1 MSRPRPHDKRMYEA
15 MFVVEPQAASTR
27 WTEVAQEIET
37 VLVRHGG
44 SIVRL
49 DKWDE
54 RKLAYPIKKRARAGY
69 ALLYFEAPPAAIT
82 KIRADYGLSETLL
95 RHLIVNFEGKLKEP
109 KPVQPEP
116 VPVPVPA
123 PAPAAVPE

>member
-1 MSRPRPHDKRMYEA
+1 MSRRRTGDKRLYEA

-27 WTEVAQEIET
+27 WNETAQEIET

-69 ALLYFEAPPAAIT
+69 ALCYFEAPPEAIT
-82 KIRADYGLSETLL
+82 KIRAEYGISETLL
-95 RHLIVNFEGKLKEP
+95 RHLILICEGKLRDRKESR
-109 KPVQPEP
+109 PVPEP
-116 VPVPVPA
+116 AV
-123 PAPAAVPE
+123 AAKE

>member
-1 MSRPRPHDKRMYEA
+1 MSRRRTGDKRMYEA

-27 WTEVAQEIET
+27 WTEVAQEIEA

-69 ALLYFEAPPAAIT
+69 ALCYFEATPAAIT
-82 KIRADYGLSETLL
+82 NIRAEYGLSETLL
-95 RHLIVNFEGKLKEP
+95 RHLILSFEGKLKEP
-109 KPVQPEP
+109 KA
-116 VPVPVPA
+116 PVPVPA
-123 PAPAAVPE
+123 PEPAAVVKD